1 MVFTKMISKKQTKN
15 GQNTQTNIQ
24 INNGNKY
31 LSNTQIKL
39 LSKGILNK
47 KRENQKLMIKALTP
61 LGWLT
66 YLSYGDKIDNFENF
80 DYYLNG
86 RITNTSIFNNDISQ
100 LNVIIMES
108 N

>member
-15 GQNTQTNIQ
+15 GKNTQTNIQ

-47 KRENQKLMIKALTP
+47 KKDNQNVMIKALTP
-61 LGWLT
+61 VGWLT
-66 YLSYGDKIDNFENF
+66 YISYGDNIDNFENIE
-80 DYYLNG
+80 DYLDG
-86 RITNTSIFNNDISQ
+86 RITNTQTFNNDISQ
-100 LNVIIMES
+100 INVIIMES